1 MDRKKFAE
9 QLLVCVG
16 VAWCNGVV
24 FATINCYSCFIKHIQ
39 NTFPHADNFTAG
51 GINSMMNGLTFALSP
66 LAGIL
71 SDRIGIRTTCC
82 IGSLIA
88 FIGLILSSFA
98 QNIYQLVVTFGVLLG
113 CGFSLTFTP
122 SLVMLAKHF
131 DKRIGLVNG
140 LVTFCGSCLFT
151 VVTPFL
157 LNWILS
163 ITTLRMT
170 FRIQSISTIIMF
182 LFSLFTYK
190 LPRNDISKIDKHK
203 QKQKSSTLELNS
215 EKSKSRVL
223 IQRDF
228 YTRDYLLWTLSI
240 GVAHFGFSI
249 IYTFIV
255 PYYLEATTSETGDR
269 MVSVLAFSAAIGRF
283 TIGAV
288 SDLSFVSRVRVQQCC
303 VIIVALIYTSLP
315 HLKSGYV
322 IAPLLSVL
330 GFANGG
336 FVVLLGPVCYDIVGR
351 DKASQALGNALFVC
365 SLFTISGPAT
375 GGKIFDVTESL
386 RVPFYS
392 AGVSAFVGA
401 LLMTFVAGRTK
412 MSSEKKKVAVSSSS
426 EGEGQVHFWISNLK
440 KNEIL
445 QANRPRRVRYI
456 RILTITRHYRISVA
470 MLRKITITQIP

>member
-1 MDRKKFAE
+1 
-9 QLLVCVG
+9 
-16 VAWCNGVV
+16 
-24 FATINCYSCFIKHIQ
+24 
-39 NTFPHADNFTAG
+39 
-51 GINSMMNGLTFALSP
+51 
-66 LAGIL
+66 
-71 SDRIGIRTTCC
+71 
-82 IGSLIA
+82 
-88 FIGLILSSFA
+88 
-98 QNIYQLVVTFGVLLG
+98 
-113 CGFSLTFTP
+113 
-122 SLVMLAKHF
+122 MLAKHF

-157 LNWILS
+157 LNFILS

-203 QKQKSSTLELNS
+203 QKLKSSTLELNS

-228 YTRDYLLWTLSI
+228 YTRDYLIWTLSI

-315 HLKSGYV
+315 HLKNGYV

-426 EGEGQVHFWISNLK
+426 EGEDQVHFWMCVYLFS
-440 KNEIL
+440 
-445 QANRPRRVRYI
+445 RVSQSFYI
-456 RILTITRHYRISVA
+456 A
-470 MLRKITITQIP
+470 KRKETKAKIRWSFFG